1 MDNAHLKFIVAA
13 NLEGHA
19 GCATQTRRSG
29 IGRLSASGNDPGDD
43 TLCPIAHSTGLVGD
57 RWSILIVR
65 ELLLG
70 QSRFQDLQA
79 QTGATSQMLA
89 ARLKRLEADGLIER
103 HPYSERPPRHEY
115 RLTPKGRHLMP
126 VILALRTWG
135 EQWCKPQSEQPATRM
150 FHRACGSELE
160 LDGKC
165 PACGG
170 LVAWTDMRG
179 QPSEAY
185 AEERAR
191 RAADFTDHRRAP
203 DPKM

>member
-1 MDNAHLKFIVAA
+1 MGVSDHD
-13 NLEGHA
+13 G
-19 GCATQTRRSG
+19 
-29 IGRLSASGNDPGDD
+29 GDG

-89 ARLKRLEADGLIER
+89 ARLKRLEADGLVER
-103 HPYSERPPRHEY
+103 QAYSERPPRHEY

-135 EQWCKPQSEQPATRM
+135 EQWCKPEGEIPATRM
-150 FHRACGSELE
+150 FHRACETELE
-160 LDGKC
+160 VDGHC
-165 PACGG
+165 PTCGV
-170 LVAWTDMRG
+170 LVPWTDMRG
-179 QPSEAY
+179 QPSEAWA
-185 AEERAR
+185 AERRR
-191 RAADFTDHRRAP
+191 RAAEFMDQRRAAGGSRTET
-203 DPKM
+203 DQ